1 MAVTDGA
8 TQKEG
13 IAIKGTAIK
22 GTAIK
27 GTVIKGT
34 VIKGTVIKISELYRK
49 CREFLVVPRALQW
62 KVS

>member
-13 IAIKGTAIK
+13 IAIKGTVIK
-22 GTAIK
+22 GTA
-27 GTVIKGT
+27 
-34 VIKGTVIKISELYRK
+34 IKISELYRK

>member
-27 GTVIKGT
+27 GTAIKGT
-34 VIKGTVIKISELYRK
+34 AIKGTAIKISELYRK

>member
-34 VIKGTVIKISELYRK
+34 VIKISEPYRK
-49 CREFLVVPRALQW
+49 CRVFLVVLRALQW